1 MSSEKLDSMYVFPAN
16 VSGLSRL
23 SRVRSLAFTTSRIRI
38 TMLKQ
43 QDHPGNESG
52 SRPLYL
58 GIDFGTSGARYALI
72 DKQGAIHS
80 EGKRTYPAVRACH
93 LSNLFKLEI
102 VSLLTWGG
110 SFA

>member
-1 MSSEKLDSMYVFPAN
+1 MYIFPAN

-23 SRVRSLAFTTSRIRI
+23 GSARNLAFTSRIRI

-43 QDHPGNESG
+43 QDHQGRLGS

-80 EGKRTYPAVRACH
+80 EGKRTYPAVRA
-93 LSNLFKLEI
+93 
-102 VSLLTWGG
+102 W
-110 SFA
+110 